1 MGGGDLGSGVAI
13 RLIRAGFP
21 VVISE
26 LPEPMAVRRTVSFSE
41 AIYDGSTSVED
52 ITAVKICDIKGINE
66 ALSNNLIPVLV
77 DPDMK
82 SCCQFKPDILVD
94 ARMTKLPPKWTH
106 PAAPFVIGLGP
117 GFDAGKNCHAVVET
131 NRGHFLGRVY
141 WNGTAQPDTGI
152 PGKVHQMD
160 TNRVLRSPASGLL
173 STTINIGDWVDA
185 NQVVGRVNGL
195 DIIAPFSGMIRGILR
210 PNTRVDRGVKVGD
223 MDTRN
228 DPRLW
233 TLVSEKSLAIG
244 GGVLEA
250 ILSYLAYQKQESCL

>member
-13 RLIRAGFP
+13 RLIRSGFP

-52 ITAVKICDIKGINE
+52 ITAVKIC
-66 ALSNNLIPVLV
+66 
-77 DPDMK
+77 
-82 SCCQFKPDILVD
+82 QFKPDILVD
-94 ARMTKLPPKWTH
+94 ARMTKLPPRWTH

-117 GFDAGKNCHAVVET
+117 GFDAGNNCHAVVET

-141 WNGTAQPDTGI
+141 WDGTAQPDTGVA
-152 PGKVHQMD
+152 GKVHQLD
-160 TNRVLRSPASGLL
+160 TSRVLRSPANGLL
-173 STTINIGDWVDA
+173 STTINIGEWVDA
-185 NQVVGRVNGL
+185 NQVVASVNTL

-210 PNTRVDRGVKVGD
+210 PNTRVDRGAKVGD
-223 MDTRN
+223 MDPRN

-250 ILSYLAYQKQESCL
+250 ILAYQKQKTCL

>member
-1 MGGGDLGSGVAI
+1 
-13 RLIRAGFP
+13 
-21 VVISE
+21 
-26 LPEPMAVRRTVSFSE
+26 
-41 AIYDGSTSVED
+41 
-52 ITAVKICDIKGINE
+52 
-66 ALSNNLIPVLV
+66 
-77 DPDMK
+77 
-82 SCCQFKPDILVD
+82 
-94 ARMTKLPPKWTH
+94 
-106 PAAPFVIGLGP
+106 
-117 GFDAGKNCHAVVET
+117 
-131 NRGHFLGRVY
+131 
-141 WNGTAQPDTGI
+141 
-152 PGKVHQMD
+152 MD